1 MRFAP
6 SRLIRSKLIVKLT
19 MTIVDRSIK
28 IYQAIRNYIL
38 VSTTH
43 LSNVIAMNIPTQLK
57 MLQYVRIFLHFD
69 WIRTLK
75 SLVFP
80 CPSNSLALLCLPVR
94 WFFFLRKTKFLSKH
108 TLNSNINLQQIH
120 QIHLSLNF
128 FKDLILLKI
137 QLKRNLAQNLI

>member
-28 IYQAIRNYIL
+28 ISQAIRNYIL

-57 MLQYVRIFLHFD
+57 MLQLVRIFLYFD
-69 WIRTLK
+69 WIRSISVCSPNTGK
-75 SLVFP
+75 YGP
-80 CPSNSLALLCLPVR
+80 
-94 WFFFLRKTKFLSKH
+94 KTDWQWS
-108 TLNSNINLQQIH
+108 
-120 QIHLSLNF
+120 
-128 FKDLILLKI
+128 D
-137 QLKRNLAQNLI
+137 NLIMIFGINGLYHSLTGYKKVIRSDSRAWMNNSEIYAICFIS